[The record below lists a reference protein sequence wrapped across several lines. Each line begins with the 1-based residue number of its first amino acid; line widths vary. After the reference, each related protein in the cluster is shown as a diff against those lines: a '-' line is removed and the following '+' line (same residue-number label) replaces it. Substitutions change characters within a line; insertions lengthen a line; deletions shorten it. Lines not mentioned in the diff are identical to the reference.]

1 MISYKLSAKVLF
13 LNGLGVG
20 VPQTVLLLWSFLL
33 PLEVPLK
40 LLLLILLFL
49 FAAFCVHHQE
59 HLVFA
64 VFFFSFKINKILI
77 T

>member
-13 LNGLGVG
+13 LNGLGAR
-20 VPQTVLLLWSFLL
+20 VLQAFLPLWSFLL

-59 HLVFA
+59 HHVFA
-64 VFFFSFKINKILI
+64 VFFSFKINIILI